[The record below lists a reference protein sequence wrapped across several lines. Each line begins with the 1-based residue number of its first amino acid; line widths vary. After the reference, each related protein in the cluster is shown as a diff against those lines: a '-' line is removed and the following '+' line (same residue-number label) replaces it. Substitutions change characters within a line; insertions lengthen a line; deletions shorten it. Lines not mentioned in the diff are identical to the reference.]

1 MRLMDTVEGS
11 TDSIGELVS
20 SKQPLGL
27 NYLPLAMNPLR
38 LYCVE
43 PRTFGGQQTWHY
55 PYPLAAGFDLAVV
68 GVDPLSQLMALM
80 RACVVPNK
88 EQSLL
93 APPLELREA
102 PREKLRSYSAHG
114 AAIDEPQPG
123 LSYPR
128 QIHPV
133 AGEGLGLR
141 VVLCGLL
148 LEQTRRSARLGPGV
162 QTRSL
167 KAGEPG
173 LVLKSQDPLRMIRM
187 NFGEPDQPVSSPFL
201 RAYSGSG
208 LSIQRLARSQST
220 PSLPSVARMVS
231 PLTCLSV
238 MPRSK
243 LASAA

>member
-20 SKQPLGL
+20 SKQALGL

-68 GVDPLSQLMALM
+68 GVDPLSHLMALM

-93 APPLELREA
+93 APPLELLAA

-148 LEQTRRSARLGPGV
+148 LKQRRVGRPASAQECKLG
-162 QTRSL
+162 RS
-167 KAGEPG
+167 KREN
-173 LVLKSQDPLRMIRM
+173 Q
-187 NFGEPDQPVSSPFL
+187 VSSSNPKTH
-201 RAYSGSG
+201 SG
-208 LSIQRLARSQST
+208 
-220 PSLPSVARMVS
+220 
-231 PLTCLSV
+231 
-238 MPRSK
+238 
-243 LASAA
+243 

>member
-68 GVDPLSQLMALM
+68 GVDPLSHLMALM

-93 APPLELREA
+93 L
-102 PREKLRSYSAHG
+102 
-114 AAIDEPQPG
+114 
-123 LSYPR
+123 
-128 QIHPV
+128 
-133 AGEGLGLR
+133 
-141 VVLCGLL
+141 
-148 LEQTRRSARLGPGV
+148 
-162 QTRSL
+162 
-167 KAGEPG
+167 
-173 LVLKSQDPLRMIRM
+173 PLRWS
-187 NFGEPDQPVSSPFL
+187 F
-201 RAYSGSG
+201 
-208 LSIQRLARSQST
+208 
-220 PSLPSVARMVS
+220 SL
-231 PLTCLSV
+231 
-238 MPRSK
+238 
-243 LASAA
+243 LASRSTKRETARETA

>member
-201 RAYSGSG
+201 RAYTRDRGS
-208 LSIQRLARSQST
+208 RSSAWPVPRAHQVSQV
-220 PSLPSVARMVS
+220 LPGWSRH
-231 PLTCLSV
+231 
-238 MPRSK
+238 
-243 LASAA
+243 